1 MDLTVSES
9 ETKYNVTKHI
19 PELPEAAVE
28 LDILERH
35 FTEIILQLI
44 GGVCLCCQAVA
55 VITLYV
61 NHVSSV

>member
-19 PELPEAAVE
+19 PEAAVE

-44 GGVCLCCQAVA
+44 GGVCLC
-55 VITLYV
+55 
-61 NHVSSV
+61 